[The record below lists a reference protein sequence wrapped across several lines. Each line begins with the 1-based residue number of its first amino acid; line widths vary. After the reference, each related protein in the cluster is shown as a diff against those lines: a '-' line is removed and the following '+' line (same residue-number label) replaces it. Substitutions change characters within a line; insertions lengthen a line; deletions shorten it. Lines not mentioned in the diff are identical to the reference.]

1 METDDPFQY
10 LQTLSNIIVKQPD
23 IYVIIEA
30 LVVVLLLLCSAF
42 ISGSE
47 VAFFS
52 LSPADREAFRINKSK
67 SAGRVIK
74 LLDTPE
80 RLLSTILVVNNF
92 VNIGIVILSAY
103 ISSQL
108 FDFSSSPV
116 FGFILEVIVITF
128 LLLLFGE
135 IIPKVYATQQNLRF
149 ASLMAGPLIILD
161 KVFMPISLI
170 LLKLSSSLKRSTH
183 DSPLSKDELSD
194 AISIASGK
202 NIQDE
207 KILKGIINFGN
218 IDAREIM
225 KPRIDIMAID
235 IKTPFIELI
244 PGIIESG
251 YSRIPVYSESIDNIQ
266 GVLYIK
272 DLLPHLHKPGS
283 FNWQS
288 LIRPAYYVP
297 EIKRIREL
305 LEEFQTKKIH
315 LAIVIDEYGGTSG
328 IITLEDILE
337 EIVGDIPGESEN
349 SEIAFEKLSDD
360 EYIFEGKTQ
369 LHDFCKVLN
378 IDYDPFV
385 DVRGESDTLA
395 GLMLELAGVI
405 PAKGFSVNL
414 EAFKFEIHS
423 ADSRRIKKIRVKIIS
438 NKNGKST

>member
-1 METDDPFQY
+1 M
-10 LQTLSNIIVKQPD
+10 
-23 IYVIIEA
+23 VI
-30 LVVVLLLLCSAF
+30 LLLMCSAF

-52 LSPADREAFRINKSK
+52 LSPADRETFRSSKSK
-67 SAGRVIK
+67 SAARVIK
-74 LLDTPE
+74 LLDTPD

-92 VNIGIVILSAY
+92 VNIAIVILSAF
-103 ISSQL
+103 ISSQI
-108 FDFSSSPV
+108 FDFSANPV
-116 FGFILEVIVITF
+116 VGFILEVIVITF

-161 KVFMPISLI
+161 KVFMPVSLI
-170 LLKLSSSLKRSTH
+170 LIKLSESLKRSTH

-202 NIQDE
+202 NIEDE

-225 KPRIDIMAID
+225 KPRIDIVAID
-235 IKTPFIELI
+235 IKTPFKELI
-244 PGIIESG
+244 PGIIDSG
-251 YSRIPVYSESIDNIQ
+251 YSRIPVFSASIDNIQ

-272 DLLPHLHKPGS
+272 DLLPHLHKPDS

-297 EIKRIREL
+297 EIKKINEL

-337 EIVGDIPGESEN
+337 EIVGDIPGESDN
-349 SEIAFEKLSDD
+349 SEIAFEKLNEN

-378 IDYDPFV
+378 IDYDPFL
-385 DVRGESDTLA
+385 DIRGESDTLA
-395 GLMLELAGVI
+395 GLMLEMAGEI
-405 PAKGFSVNL
+405 PDKGFSVNL
-414 EAFKFEIHS
+414 ENFIFEIHS
-423 ADSRRIKKIRVKIIS
+423 ADSRRIKKIRVRIL
-438 NKNGKST
+438 NK

>member
-10 LQTLSNIIVKQPD
+10 LLILSNIIVKRPD
-23 IYVIIEA
+23 IYILIEA
-30 LVVVLLLLCSAF
+30 FIVVLLLLCSAF

-52 LSPADREAFRINKSK
+52 LSPADRETFRSSKSK
-67 SAGRVIK
+67 SAARVIK

-103 ISSQL
+103 ISSHI
-108 FDFSSSPV
+108 FDFSSNPV
-116 FGFILEVIVITF
+116 LGFILEVIVITF

-161 KVFMPISLI
+161 RIFMPVSL
-170 LLKLSSSLKRSTH
+170 LLIKLSGILKRSAH
-183 DSPLSKDELSD
+183 DSPISKNELSD

-202 NIQDE
+202 DIEDE

-225 KPRIDIMAID
+225 KPRIDIMAIT
-235 IKTPFIELI
+235 IKTPFKELI

-272 DLLPHLHKPGS
+272 DLLPHLHKPDS

-288 LIRPAYYVP
+288 LIRPAYYIP
-297 EIKRIREL
+297 EIKKIREL

-349 SEIAFEKLSDD
+349 SDIAFEKLNDS

-378 IDYDPFV
+378 IDHDPFE

-395 GLMLELAGVI
+395 GLMLELAGII
-405 PAKGFSVNL
+405 PDTGFSVSLDN
-414 EAFKFEIHS
+414 FMFEIHS
-423 ADSRRIKKIRVKIIS
+423 ADSRRIKKIRVRIID
-438 NKNGKST
+438 N